1 MSRREQIA
9 ITVLVVIVFSVPL
22 VLLALGVR
30 PELDENREA
39 VAAPSFTA
47 KATLDDDTWSQLGDF
62 LTDRLPMRDRAIDLN
77 AELRG
82 RINVAEAAAD
92 GVPRGADGWLYHDAT
107 LLDQC
112 EGPPPTAF
120 LEAGD
125 ELSAVAERVDAA
137 FLFVAIPDKVVVYP
151 EHQVAPGLTGP
162 LGLADTT
169 ELPGCEA
176 AWVDAL
182 GAAAPLRDWLWDLR
196 PDLLDRRD
204 DEALY
209 YRQDTHWSDAG
220 AAPYVEGLLDR
231 IAPGLFERSDL
242 RPTGQEVSR
251 SDLARLK
258 GQSFDDPLPQLEVV
272 RPGVTV
278 VESVLPDDDKA
289 AAQVARSRATTTG
302 APLVKGTTVILG
314 DSFTRV
320 SIRLLA
326 PYFEELVFLQLPYLE
341 AHTIGDALDGEAAD
355 RIVVAEVQRNLAK
368 GWYVGFTKAA
378 NHHLVH
384 EQGGS

>member
-1 MSRREQIA
+1 MKRREQIA
-9 ITVLVVIVFSVPL
+9 ITVLVIVVFSAPL

-30 PELDENREA
+30 PVLDENREA
-39 VAAPSFTA
+39 VAAPTFTA
-47 KATLDDDTWSQLGDF
+47 KATLDDATWSQLGDF
-62 LTDRLPMRDRAIDLN
+62 LTDRLPLRDRAIDLN
-77 AELRG
+77 AQLRG
-82 RINVAEAAAD
+82 QIDVAEAAAD

-107 LLDQC
+107 LFDRC
-112 EGPPPTAF
+112 EGPPPAAF
-120 LEAGD
+120 FEAGD
-125 ELSAVAERVDAA
+125 EVSARADRADAA
-137 FLFVAIPDKVVVYP
+137 FLFIVIPDKVVVYP

-162 LGLADTT
+162 LGLTDPT

-176 AWVDAL
+176 TWVDAL
-182 GAAAPLRDWLWDLR
+182 GSAAPSREWMWDMR

-204 DEALY
+204 DAALY
-209 YRQDTHWSDAG
+209 YRQDTHWADAG
-220 AAPYVEGLLDR
+220 AATYVQGMLDR
-231 IAPGLFERSDL
+231 IAPGVFDPSDL

-289 AAQVARSRATTTG
+289 AAQVARSRAITTD
-302 APLVKGTTVILG
+302 APIVKGTTVILG

-320 SIRLLA
+320 SVRLLA

-341 AHTIGDALDGEAAD
+341 SHTIGDALEGRTAD
-355 RIVVAEVQRNLAK
+355 RIIVAEVQRNLAK
-368 GWYVGFTKAA
+368 GWDVAFTKAA
-378 NHHLVH
+378 SHHLVH
-384 EQGGS
+384 EQGER